1 VGVLG
6 AGAWGT
12 VLANLAAGNGH
23 DVSLWCRRPELAEQI
38 ARERRNVAYLP
49 DAALHPAVRP
59 TADLSEALGGAAL
72 VLSAV
77 PSHGTREVATR
88 AAVAIER
95 EAIVV
100 SATKGIENETLLRMT
115 QVFEQVLP
123 APLHARLGVL
133 SGPSFAREVSAGC
146 PTAVTLAAR
155 DEALADEARR
165 YLAGP
170 RLRIYTS
177 TDVVGAELGG
187 ALKNVIAIAAG
198 AAESLGAGA
207 NGRAALITR
216 GMAEIFRLGG
226 ALGAEPLTLSGL
238 AGMGDLILT
247 CTSATSRNYR
257 IGLELGRGLA
267 LSVILA
273 DMREVAEGVRTAK
286 SAYDL
291 ARRAGVE
298 MPIVNEV
305 YAILYKGKS
314 PASALSDLMSR
325 ESKAEFWT

>member
-1 VGVLG
+1 
-6 AGAWGT
+6 
-12 VLANLAAGNGH
+12 
-23 DVSLWCRRPELAEQI
+23 
-38 ARERRNVAYLP
+38 
-49 DAALHPAVRP
+49 
-59 TADLSEALGGAAL
+59 
-72 VLSAV
+72 
-77 PSHGTREVATR
+77 
-88 AAVAIER
+88 
-95 EAIVV
+95 
-100 SATKGIENETLLRMT
+100 MT